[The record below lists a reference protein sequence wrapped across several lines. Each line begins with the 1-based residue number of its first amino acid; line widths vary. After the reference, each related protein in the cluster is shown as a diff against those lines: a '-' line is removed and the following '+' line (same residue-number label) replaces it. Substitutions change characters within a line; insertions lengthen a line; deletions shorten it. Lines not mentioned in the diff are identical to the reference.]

1 MRPVDAAT
9 QELRARDLRLVNVE
23 IRAMVPER
31 EVFDPDEW
39 DFFCECGRCRDR
51 VRLRPE
57 DFDRLA
63 EQDEL
68 VLAPGHIFV
77 RAAQARRVAHKL
89 RMESQALHGQAR
101 QAVRHARQGLRQARV
116 LVVDDSPTFLGAA
129 RAIVSAAD
137 WLYLVGSASSG
148 QEAIQ
153 RLPELEPDLVLLDVQ
168 MPGING
174 LEAARI
180 IHRQYPEIVIV
191 LISAETAGLT
201 HLARS
206 AGAAALLRK
215 MELTP
220 ATLDAIWLK
229 RRSRH

>member
-220 ATLDAIWLK
+220 ATLDALWLK